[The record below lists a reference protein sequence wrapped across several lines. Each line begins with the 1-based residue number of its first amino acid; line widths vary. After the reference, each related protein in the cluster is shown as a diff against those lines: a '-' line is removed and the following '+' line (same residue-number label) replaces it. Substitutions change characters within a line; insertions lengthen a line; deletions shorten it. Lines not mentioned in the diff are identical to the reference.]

1 MISTSTK
8 KFAIARH
15 PIMDLDDEKSY
26 GIRVRALYNRI
37 DPANSPLFRV
47 RRFMRHR
54 MTKSVSASLV
64 YDMAM
69 HPRHTFSLHTTPIG
83 RLL

>member
-15 PIMDLDDEKSY
+15 PIMDLGDEKSY

-37 DPANSPLFRV
+37 DPNSPLFRV

-64 YDMAM
+64 YD
-69 HPRHTFSLHTTPIG
+69 RHTFSLHITPIG
-83 RLL
+83 RLQ